1 MTNTWWCVNKF
12 SQRFLLLSNCTCRY
26 FFDCPFVNDHQHY
39 RSWMSD
45 YQCLQFQ
52 GVFFFAGNFPCN
64 FTSWTRI
71 AVFAICLIFRR
82 LLFMRRDCGNKSF
95 DLNMHVKFQ
104 KTSETS
110 KSFENNILP
119 RAIQSGFET
128 RRYGAYTSVSW
139 LWNWLTANAEE

>member
-1 MTNTWWCVNKF
+1 MTI
-12 SQRFLLLSNCTCRY
+12 SIIAAE
-26 FFDCPFVNDHQHY
+26 
-39 RSWMSD
+39 
-45 YQCLQFQ
+45 CLIISVYSFR
-52 GVFFFAGNFPCN
+52 VFFFAGNFPCN

-119 RAIQSGFET
+119 RAIQSAFET
-128 RRYGAYTSVSW
+128 RRYGAYISVS
-139 LWNWLTANAEE
+139 

>member
-1 MTNTWWCVNKF
+1 MTISIIAVE
-12 SQRFLLLSNCTCRY
+12 
-26 FFDCPFVNDHQHY
+26 
-39 RSWMSD
+39 
-45 YQCLQFQ
+45 CLIISVYSFR
-52 GVFFFAGNFPCN
+52 VFFFAGNFPCN

-71 AVFAICLIFRR
+71 AVFAICLIFCR

-119 RAIQSGFET
+119 RAIQSAFET
-128 RRYGAYTSVSW
+128 RRYGAYTSVS
-139 LWNWLTANAEE
+139 